1 MTIRCSRGFLGVNK
15 LAPVLFFLL
24 LVHGCAEKVVEIP
37 LHKDG
42 VKNISTVAI
51 LTPIARP
58 DISIN
63 TVSDDRLLLML
74 FSGPAILPQ
83 LMLQAAMID
92 AQREDTKRF
101 NVLTYDTHVGRMLRE
116 SLYRKLKRQA
126 PFHIVPPDVVDDDI
140 GVYALQDKKE
150 KTKDDYESIARRL
163 GADTIIELDVLSC
176 GIKDP
181 GVFSR
186 PHTLLIAKVA
196 MIRARGKV
204 ILWQTKVG
212 QAIPQDKKFGFD
224 YEKYEADEAKLL
236 KEELDTVAGM
246 LSEQI
251 IEAMGFKA
259 QLPTARLLEPAGR
272 PGILQVPARERVK

>member
-1 MTIRCSRGFLGVNK
+1 MAIHRSRGFLGINN

-24 LVHGCAEKVVEIP
+24 LIHGCAEKVVEIP
-37 LHKDG
+37 MHKDG

-51 LTPIARP
+51 LTPVARP
-58 DISIN
+58 DISID

-83 LMLQAAMID
+83 LLMQVAMID

-101 NVLTYDTHVGRMLRE
+101 NALTYDTHVGRMLRE

-126 PFHIVPPDVVDDDI
+126 PFHIVPPDVVDDDT

-181 GVFSR
+181 GVFSK
-186 PHTLLIAKVA
+186 PHTLLIAKVT
-196 MIRARGKV
+196 MIRARGKE

-212 QAIPQDKKFGFD
+212 QAIPQDQKFGFD
-224 YEKYEADEAKLL
+224 YEKYEAEEAQLL
-236 KEELDTVAGM
+236 KDELDTVASM

-272 PGILQVPARERVK
+272 QGILQAPARERVK